1 MKDLPTRNGYGDA
14 LVELG
19 AAREDLYVVE
29 CDIGKSTKTDLFAKA
44 YPERYVNVGI
54 AEQNA
59 AGFAAGLALSGKTP
73 FVSTYAVFG
82 SMRMCEQ
89 VRTSICYPNLNV
101 KIACSHGGVTPG
113 NDGVT
118 HQAIEDMG
126 IYRTIPNMTV
136 VMPADYNAAK
146 RLTKAAADFKGPMYL
161 RFTRDAVPAIYSEAE
176 QFEIGKAKILR
187 EGKDVAIIA
196 IGDMVCQ
203 ALNAAKKL
211 EAMGIQATVVDMFTL
226 KPLDEACVRKLLK
239 DIGKIIT
246 VEDHSWFNGLGSAVS
261 DVVAAEGHGIVRR
274 VGLQDTFAESG
285 PYEKLLE
292 KYHLNAE
299 YIVECARSLLRA

>member
-19 AAREDLYVVE
+19 AERDDIYVVE
-29 CDIGKSTKTDLFAKA
+29 CDIAKSTKTDLFAKA
-44 YPERYVNVGI
+44 YPGRHINVGI

-89 VRTSICYPNLNV
+89 VRTSVCYPRLNV

-136 VMPADYNAAK
+136 VMPADYHAAK
-146 RLTKAAADFKGPMYL
+146 QLTKAAADYVGPMYL
-161 RFTRDAVPAIYSEAE
+161 RFTRDAVPMIYPEDE
-176 QFEIGKAKILR
+176 PFEIGKAKVLR
-187 EGKDVAIIA
+187 DGGDVAIIA
-196 IGDMVCQ
+196 IGDMVYQ
-203 ALNAAKKL
+203 ALKAADAL
-211 EAMGIQATVVDMFTL
+211 EEKGIHATVVDMFTL
-226 KPLDEACVRKLLK
+226 KPLDEACVLSLIDR
-239 DIGKIIT
+239 IGRIVT

-261 DVVAAEGHGIVRR
+261 DLVAREGRGIVRR
-274 VGLQDTFAESG
+274 VGLRDTFAESG

-292 KYHLNAE
+292 KYHLDAGA
-299 YIVECARSLLRA
+299 IVEQALELL